1 MNDFKE
7 FINTIVDKWRT
18 EKFAVYEKQG
28 LGLPSNRTMGDWA
41 EKNVVLKIEK
51 IKPVYEVVL
60 SKGSQT
66 PSDIFSISKRKEFYH
81 LMLNQVKSTTSA
93 GKEFELSN
101 DEVKKY
107 REFAKWFRKEANK
120 FELLKGK
127 PFVIT
132 LGYVLVY
139 NQEKKNEVVSDVL
152 RSTIYRNPYF
162 ANWKDGDK
170 NKAIDLALVT
180 QSKILK

>member
-1 MNDFKE
+1 MSNFKE
-7 FINTIVDKWRT
+7 FINTIVDKWRV

-41 EKNVVLKIEK
+41 EKNVVLRIEK
-51 IKPVYEVVL
+51 IKPIYEVVL

-66 PSDIFSISKRKEFYH
+66 PSDIFSICKRKGFYH
-81 LMLNQVKSTTSA
+81 LMLNQVKSTTNP
-93 GKEFELSN
+93 GKEFELS
-101 DEVKKY
+101 DDDFKKY
-107 REFAKWFRKEANK
+107 REFAKWFRKQVSK
-120 FELLKGK
+120 FEPLKGK

-139 NQEKKNEVVSDVL
+139 NQENKNEIVSGVL
-152 RSTIYRNPYF
+152 RSTVYKNPYF
-162 ANWKDGDK
+162 ANWEDGDK
-170 NKAIDLALVT
+170 NKAIELALVA